1 MNDIRTA
8 LANWRRMLVITSDA
22 DLRDPAVRRQ
32 IQMTEKSA
40 ETALQRFRR
49 DAVDSL
55 FLTEAPSTTRQ
66 MTEEYA
72 CIARIAQAW
81 GSFGSIYYR
90 REDILEIILYSLQW
104 MYEHRYG
111 EKEREGCGWRD
122 TRLFNWHDWKLGS
135 PEHLIHTLI
144 ILEDAVSP
152 EKIGDYLH
160 LFDVLVP
167 AVRDYSANKIHFGK
181 LIVGSG
187 LLQGNTERIVNAL
200 RGIEDTNIYV
210 DGGEND
216 GQGFYTDGSYIFH
229 TRHPMNGSYARIH
242 FKILVELCRILHG
255 TVYEDRDILVRLCEW
270 AQNAFMPFVAKT
282 VCARSVIC
290 RHPNNGRNAGA
301 GILRTVCELA
311 SMTDPKTAEAFLMDV
326 KRNLLANPEMRS
338 ENKLEAFYAN
348 LSTEALRALRAVM
361 DNEDLIPGEYTLNK
375 VYHYE
380 DRLVH
385 HHGGVSYCLAMSS
398 SRIYNYESIN
408 HENMDGWYLG
418 DGMLTAYADDFYA
431 YSDGWAE
438 ADPYRRPGTTADT
451 RERARISISQRNEY
465 LSGQDFVGGVSDRVN
480 GAAAMRLES
489 YHGDGEHISTR
500 YFSPDGA
507 YGGPPEKRDC
517 TLLAKKA
524 WFFLDT
530 VAVCLGA
537 DISAHDDAD
546 VLTVIDSRRTDAPLL
561 LPDGSEFALSGED
574 RSLPS
579 VRWLYT
585 ESFGGYVFPTDMKL
599 YARRFAASVP
609 FTQIVADHGVN
620 PESEAYAYILLPN
633 FSPEE
638 TAAFANEPP
647 VRILANSAAVQAVQH
662 KDGRQMYVF
671 WQKGSIGGISVSDPL
686 MLMIVGNRLYV
697 SDPTQKLREASVT
710 VNGREYR
717 FDLHDSHGATLSV
730 DL

>member
-1 MNDIRTA
+1 MNDIQKA
-8 LANWRRMLVITSDA
+8 LSNWRRLLVITPDA
-22 DLRDPAVRRQ
+22 DLQDPAVRRR
-32 IQMTEKSA
+32 IRALERSA
-40 ETALQRFRR
+40 ENDLQHFKR
-49 DAVDSL
+49 DAAESL
-55 FLTEAPSTTRQ
+55 FLSEAPSATRH
-66 MTEEYA
+66 MTAEFA
-72 CIARIAQAW
+72 AIARIAQAW
-81 GSFGSIYYR
+81 GSFGCTYYH
-90 REDILEIILYSLQW
+90 REDVLEILLYSLQW

-144 ILEDAVSP
+144 ILEDAVSD
-152 EKIGDYLH
+152 EQIRDYLR
-160 LFDVLVP
+160 LFDTLVP

-187 LLQGNTERIVNAL
+187 LLQENPERIVTAL
-200 RGIEDTNIYV
+200 HGIEDTNIYV
-210 DGGEND
+210 DNGEND

-255 TVYEDRDILVRLCEW
+255 TVYEDSAIVSRLCEW
-270 AQNAFMPFVAKT
+270 AENAFIPFVSKT

-290 RHPNNGRNAGA
+290 RHPNNGRNAGV

-311 SMTDPKTAEAFLMDV
+311 SMAEPSIAEKFLLHV
-326 KRNLLANPEMRS
+326 KRNLLDNPEMRS
-338 ENKLEAFYAN
+338 KDALDSFYMG
-348 LSTEALRALRAVM
+348 LSTEALCALRTVM
-361 DNEDLIPGEYTLNK
+361 EDEHRVPSVYNLNK
-375 VYHYE
+375 VYHNE
-380 DRLVH
+380 DRVVH
-385 HHGGVSYCLAMSS
+385 HNSGVSYCLAMSS

-418 DGMLTAYADDFYA
+418 DGMLTAYAKDFYA
-431 YSDGWAE
+431 YSDGWSE

-451 RERARISISQRNEY
+451 RERALISISQRNEY
-465 LSGQDFVGGVSDRVN
+465 LSGQDFVGGISDTVN

-524 WFFLDT
+524 WFFMDN

-537 DISAHDDAD
+537 DISAHDNAD
-546 VLTVIDSRRTDAPLL
+546 VLTVIDSRRTESPLL
-561 LPDGSEFALSGED
+561 LPDGSEFALGEED
-574 RSLPS
+574 RPLPS

-585 ESFGGYVFPTDMKL
+585 ESFGGYVFPTDKKL

-609 FTQIVADHGVN
+609 FTEIVADHGVN
-620 PESEAYAYILLPN
+620 PKSESYAYILLPN
-633 FSPEE
+633 FSREE
-638 TAAFANEPP
+638 TAAFAEAPP
-647 VRILANSAAVQAVQH
+647 VRILSNSAAVQAVQH
-662 KDGRQMYVF
+662 KDGRGMYVF
-671 WQKGSIGGISVSDPL
+671 WQEGTFGEITVSAPM
-686 MLMIVGNRLYV
+686 MLMIVGSKLYV
-697 SDPTQKLREASVT
+697 SDPTQKLREASVSI
-710 VNGREYR
+710 NGKKFL
-717 FDLHDSHGATLSV
+717 FDFRDSHGATLSA